1 MSVFATLLEVSVRGL
16 LGRRRTLLLVL
27 LAALPVVV
35 ALLARLGGGRLEVEP
50 ILDAMVV
57 RVVLPLTAL
66 VFGTSALGAE
76 LEDGTALYLL
86 AKPVPR
92 WQVVAAKVVVAGS
105 LSGGLTAGAT
115 LLTGLLVGGLEP
127 GSLALTLAFA
137 VAVGITAFVYCALFV
152 AASVLTSRALIVGL
166 VYVFLWEGI
175 LAGVLE
181 GTRFFSVREATLG
194 VAAALAPAGSAIDG
208 GLPLSGSII
217 FIVIVIGGAF
227 VLAARRL
234 GAWEARGAE

>member
-1 MSVFATLLEVSVRGL
+1 
-16 LGRRRTLLLVL
+16 
-27 LAALPVVV
+27 
-35 ALLARLGGGRLEVEP
+35 
-50 ILDAMVV
+50 
-57 RVVLPLTAL
+57 
-66 VFGTSALGAE
+66 
-76 LEDGTALYLL
+76 
-86 AKPVPR
+86 
-92 WQVVAAKVVVAGS
+92 
-105 LSGGLTAGAT
+105 
-115 LLTGLLVGGLEP
+115 LLVGGLEP
-127 GSLALTLAFA
+127 GSLALSLAFA

-152 AASVLTSRALIVGL
+152 AASILTSRALIVGL

-194 VAAALAPAGSAIDG
+194 VAAALAPPGSAIDG